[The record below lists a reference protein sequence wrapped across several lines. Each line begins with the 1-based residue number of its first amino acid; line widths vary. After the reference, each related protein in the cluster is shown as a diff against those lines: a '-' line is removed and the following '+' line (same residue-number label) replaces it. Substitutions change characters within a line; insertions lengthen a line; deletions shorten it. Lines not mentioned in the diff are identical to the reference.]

1 MKKRILTVCLACIV
15 AISMAACSGKNKNDD
30 TSSSTETSSQAESN
44 KLKPSV
50 NYYASSSDKS
60 VLFELKDKKFTIT
73 DKNDPDNKIEGT
85 LDDNGDLKYSDK
97 TIEYV
102 IEDKTLKFEINGKK
116 FELSFV
122 TQSEYNTARKPTD
135 SSNAESTAEPT
146 TSEPDT
152 SKPDEKD
159 TPSTAKDSNDK
170 SSYYHMDKTN
180 SLLPIVDTSG
190 DKWTQTPDGWLDNIP
205 NETTRNYFDRDRW
218 KSYTGE
224 GDPNFPSG
232 DPKVEYAFLGTDCEY
247 LVWHRNDGTPYTYE
261 DMSVMLN
268 WQAHQD
274 IYGEEWAKEINENK
288 ELYDHM
294 MNISAY
300 KRFTEENI
308 SFYTQADS
316 GNDPL
321 DYTINFE
328 AHIYGDDN
336 VIKDFWAAMPAKD
349 VAESYGRQWMYTYS
363 NDKFEAYWTVYPY
376 TLGNLGTIINIRIV
390 DKVNNKT
397 YDRICTDF

>member
-1 MKKRILTVCLACIV
+1 
-15 AISMAACSGKNKNDD
+15 
-30 TSSSTETSSQAESN
+30 
-44 KLKPSV
+44 
-50 NYYASSSDKS
+50 
-60 VLFELKDKKFTIT
+60 
-73 DKNDPDNKIEGT
+73 
-85 LDDNGDLKYSDK
+85 
-97 TIEYV
+97 
-102 IEDKTLKFEINGKK
+102 
-116 FELSFV
+116 
-122 TQSEYNTARKPTD
+122 
-135 SSNAESTAEPT
+135 
-146 TSEPDT
+146 
-152 SKPDEKD
+152 
-159 TPSTAKDSNDK
+159 
-170 SSYYHMDKTN
+170 
-180 SLLPIVDTSG
+180 
-190 DKWTQTPDGWLDNIP
+190 
-205 NETTRNYFDRDRW
+205 
-218 KSYTGE
+218 
-224 GDPNFPSG
+224 
-232 DPKVEYAFLGTDCEY
+232 
-247 LVWHRNDGTPYTYE
+247 
-261 DMSVMLN
+261 MSVMLN

-274 IYGEEWAKEINENK
+274 VYGEEWAKEINENK